1 MDKLIGIA
9 ILLGSIGLL
18 LLAVRML
25 AAISNA
31 GQRESYDES
40 QASPGR
46 RTAMILGGFFG
57 GRRKDD

>member
-9 ILLGSIGLL
+9 ILLGAMGLL
-18 LLAVRML
+18 LLAVRVL

-31 GQRESYDES
+31 GSRETYDES
-40 QASPGR
+40 QKSPGR

-57 GRRKDD
+57 GRRRDD